1 MLQDFDKKLT
11 KAAHLL
17 DRETEPKDYQKEPF
31 KKEQQDEVKQE
42 DKMIVALTK
51 NQKKQHPRLAAV
63 FIRNCLRSILK
74 NSFHQITKRH
84 ILKRACWRLV
94 ASKRRRDMESA
105 FQTIRSHSSSLA
117 SGKIVKFYNSLP

>member
-17 DRETEPKDYQKEPF
+17 ERENERKEGDKEPL
-31 KKEQQDEVKQE
+31 KKEQEDEVKQ
-42 DKMIVALTK
+42 IVALTK
-51 NQKKQHPRLAAV
+51 HQKKQHPRLAAV
-63 FIRNCLRSILK
+63 FIRNCLRSVLK
-74 NSFHQITKRH
+74 DSFHQITKRH

-105 FQTIRSHSSSLA
+105 FQTIRNHSSSLA
-117 SGKIVKFYNSLP
+117 MGKIVKFYNSLS